1 VKIRT
6 LLSIAL
12 LPLLFSCAPPK
23 PEIPMTDVPAAPLLK
38 ELDLRRVSFTGL
50 KAAARVETERKGRKR
65 AYESVAFLAK
75 GQEKLRVEGFGPM
88 GEPVFAMFWDGKDI
102 LLRMPGEA
110 KIVRTGPW
118 AFERLIGFPIA
129 MSDLAAVLSGNV
141 PPVPEQGD
149 ARARCTAEGRCT
161 IEFRRS
167 DVRWKVRVVPAEPF
181 RIESCEQIRSGKPVF
196 EARFE
201 SPESIGGYLF
211 PKRIVVENADRSVSL
226 TIEYQEVEVNVPVD
240 DSAFIL
246 ADEGA
251 TL

>member
-6 LLSIAL
+6 FLPIAL

-38 ELDLRRVSFTGL
+38 ELEQRRISFTGL

-102 LLRMPGEA
+102 LLRMPSEA

-118 AFERLIGFPIA
+118 AFERIIGLPIA
-129 MSDLAAVLSGNV
+129 MSELAAVLSGNV
-141 PPVPEQGD
+141 PPVPEREE
-149 ARARCTAEGRCT
+149 ARARCTSEGTCI
-161 IEFRRS
+161 IEFRRN
-167 DVRWKVRVVPAEPF
+167 DVRWKVRVVPANPF
-181 RIESCEQIRSGKPVF
+181 RIESCEQIRGNEVVF

-201 SPESIGGYLF
+201 SQEPIGGYLF
-211 PKRIVVENADRSVSL
+211 PKRIVMENADRKASL
-226 TIEYQEVEVNVPVD
+226 MIDYQDVEVNVPVD

-246 ADEGA
+246 VDEGA